1 MNRGHLEFAVRA
13 QPGMSPGSHTIS
25 LQAKLAQGVTAT
37 VNGDTNSALQG
48 QLTVM
53 ILKKSLPRC
62 RRG

>member
-1 MNRGHLEFAVRA
+1 
-13 QPGMSPGSHTIS
+13 MSPGSHTIS